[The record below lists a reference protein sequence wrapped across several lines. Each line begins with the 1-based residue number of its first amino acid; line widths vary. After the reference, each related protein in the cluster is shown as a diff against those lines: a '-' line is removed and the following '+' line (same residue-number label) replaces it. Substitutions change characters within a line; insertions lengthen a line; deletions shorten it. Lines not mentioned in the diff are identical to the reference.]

1 MIHGL
6 ISHPVMSAVTGERQN
21 RSLFFIQQFS
31 ARDHCK
37 YDSYRRFNA
46 LKQKNPALK
55 TFLSIGGWNSGS
67 EQWSEMASDPARR
80 QTFVDSVIRF
90 VDTFGW
96 DGIDFDWEYPGDR

>member
-1 MIHGL
+1 MRDR
-6 ISHPVMSAVTGERQN
+6 TD
-21 RSLFFIQQFS
+21 LFSFSNYFLLS

-80 QTFVDSVIRF
+80 QTFVDSVMRF

-96 DGIDFDWEYPGDR
+96 DGIDFDWEYPGDRWGQY